1 MKLGP
6 VRVVMVAAAVA
17 VWPAALWPTALWP
30 VVARAQG
37 VAPLPSARF
46 VDVATGMTVDEAV
59 QRALA
64 REPSLREARSGVD
77 VARGMRQQAGLRP
90 NPEVM
95 IERRDAPTGMDAQTM
110 ASIEW
115 PLELGRRPGRMAVA
129 DRQIGVAELGVVDR
143 ERRLTAD
150 VRSRYG
156 AVLMG
161 ARLLDVLTEM
171 AEVTRRQRDLAA
183 ARVDAGASP
192 SVERDTLDVELGRL
206 DADVHLQ
213 TGRVRASLSELR
225 RLVAMP
231 GEEPL
236 VLRDTLEEARRR
248 VPVSG
253 DGAAV
258 DAGTRP
264 DVREAEAHVAVADAR
279 VAQIRRDARPELRVF
294 GGYMRMDSGFSQLG
308 QTATGALEP
317 VSGVFHYAT
326 AGLKVTLP
334 FNRNQ
339 GDAQAARA
347 ERMGAAAAVEA
358 VKLTAEAERQAAK
371 ANLDAARGAVR
382 VLERTRATARRLLDV
397 VAQSHELGRGT
408 LADVL
413 MERRRFVE
421 VERAY
426 VEALGA
432 EYDAAVMLNLA
443 MGGVR

>member
-17 VWPAALWPTALWP
+17 IWPA
-30 VVARAQG
+30 VAWAQG
-37 VAPLPSARF
+37 AAPKPSARF
-46 VDVATGMTVDEAV
+46 VDVATGITIDDAV
-59 QRALA
+59 KRALA

-95 IERRDAPTGMDAQTM
+95 FERRDAPAGMDAQTM

-129 DRQIGVAELGVVDR
+129 ERQVGLAELSVADR

-156 AVLMG
+156 AVLVG

-192 SVERDTLDVELGRL
+192 TVERDTLDVELGRL

-213 TGRVRASLSELR
+213 TGRVHASLSDLR
-225 RLVAMP
+225 RLIAASAD
-231 GEEPL
+231 EPML
-236 VLRDTLEEARRR
+236 LRDTLEEARRR

-253 DGAAV
+253 GGAAS
-258 DAGTRP
+258 DGGTRP
-264 DVREAEAHVAVADAR
+264 DVREAEARVAIADAR
-279 VAQIRRDARPELRVF
+279 VEQIRREARPELKIF

-317 VSGVFHYAT
+317 VGGVFHYAT
-326 AGLKVTLP
+326 GGIKVTLP
-334 FNRNQ
+334 FNRSQ

-347 ERMGAAAAVEA
+347 ERAGAAAAVEA
-358 VKLTAEAERQAAK
+358 VRLTVEAERQSAT
-371 ANLDAARGAVR
+371 ANLEAAGAAVR

-397 VAQSHELGRGT
+397 VGQSQELGRGT

-413 MERRRFVE
+413 MERRRYVE

-432 EYDAAVMLNLA
+432 EYDAAVMVNLA

>member
-17 VWPAALWPTALWP
+17 IWPA
-30 VVARAQG
+30 VAWAQG
-37 VAPLPSARF
+37 AAPKPSARF
-46 VDVATGMTVDEAV
+46 VDVTTGITIDDAV
-59 QRALA
+59 KRALA

-95 IERRDAPTGMDAQTM
+95 FERRDAPAGMDAQTM

-129 DRQIGVAELGVVDR
+129 ERQVGLAELSVADR

-156 AVLMG
+156 AVLVG

-183 ARVDAGASP
+183 ARVDSGASP
-192 SVERDTLDVELGRL
+192 TVERDTLDVELGRL

-213 TGRVRASLSELR
+213 TGRVHASLSDLR
-225 RLVAMP
+225 RLIAASAD
-231 GEEPL
+231 EPML
-236 VLRDTLEEARRR
+236 LRDTLEEARRR

-253 DGAAV
+253 GGAAS
-258 DAGTRP
+258 DGGTRP
-264 DVREAEAHVAVADAR
+264 DVREAEARVAVADAR
-279 VAQIRRDARPELRVF
+279 VEQIRREARPELKIF

-326 AGLKVTLP
+326 GGIKVTLP
-334 FNRNQ
+334 FNRSQ

-347 ERMGAAAAVEA
+347 ERAGAAAAVEA
-358 VKLTAEAERQAAK
+358 VRLTVEAERQSAT
-371 ANLDAARGAVR
+371 ANLEAAGAAVR

-397 VAQSHELGRGT
+397 VGQSQELGRGT

-432 EYDAAVMLNLA
+432 EYDAAVMVNLA

>member
-1 MKLGP
+1 MRAWTT
-6 VRVVMVAAAVA
+6 VRLVMVAAAVA
-17 VWPAALWPTALWP
+17 VWPAALWPA
-30 VVARAQG
+30 VARAQG
-37 VAPLPSARF
+37 APPLPSARF

-59 QRALA
+59 QRAMA

-77 VARGMRQQAGLRP
+77 VARGMRRQAGLRP

-95 IERRDAPTGMDAQTM
+95 FERRDAPTGMDAQTM
-110 ASIEW
+110 ASVEW
-115 PLELGRRPGRMAVA
+115 PLELGRRPGRMTVA
-129 DRQIGVAELGVVDR
+129 ERQIGVAELSVVDR
-143 ERRLTAD
+143 ERRLAAD

-161 ARLLDVLTEM
+161 ARLLDVVTEM

-183 ARVDAGASP
+183 ARVDAGAAP
-192 SVERDTLDVELGRL
+192 LVERDTLDVELGRL

-213 TGRVRASLSELR
+213 TGRVHTSLAALR
-225 RLVAMP
+225 RLIAAP
-231 GEEPL
+231 ADEPL
-236 VLRDTLEEARRR
+236 LLRDTLEEARRR

-253 DGAAV
+253 DGAAP
-258 DAGTRP
+258 DGGTRP
-264 DVREAEAHVAVADAR
+264 DVREAEARVAVADAR
-279 VAQIRRDARPELRVF
+279 VGQIRREARPELRVF

-326 AGLKVTLP
+326 GGIKVTLP

-347 ERMGAAAAVEA
+347 ERAGAVAAVEA
-358 VKLTAEAERQAAK
+358 VRLDVEAERQAAK
-371 ANLDAARGAVR
+371 ASLDAARRAVR
-382 VLERTRATARRLLDV
+382 TLEGTRATARRLLDV
-397 VAQSHELGRGT
+397 VGQSYELGRGT

-413 MERRRFVE
+413 IERRRYVE
-421 VERAY
+421 VERGY

-432 EYDAAVMLNLA
+432 DYDAAVMVNLA

>member
-17 VWPAALWPTALWP
+17 IWPA
-30 VVARAQG
+30 VAWAQG
-37 VAPLPSARF
+37 AAPKPSARF
-46 VDVATGMTVDEAV
+46 VDVTTGITIDDAV
-59 QRALA
+59 KRALA

-95 IERRDAPTGMDAQTM
+95 FERRDAPAGMDAQTM

-129 DRQIGVAELGVVDR
+129 ERQVGLAELSVADR

-156 AVLMG
+156 AVLVG

-192 SVERDTLDVELGRL
+192 TVERDTLDVELGRL

-213 TGRVRASLSELR
+213 TGRVHASLSDLR
-225 RLVAMP
+225 RLIAASAD
-231 GEEPL
+231 EPIL
-236 VLRDTLEEARRR
+236 LRDTLEEARRR

-253 DGAAV
+253 GGAAS
-258 DAGTRP
+258 DGGTRP
-264 DVREAEAHVAVADAR
+264 DVREAEARVAVADAR
-279 VAQIRRDARPELRVF
+279 VEQIRREARPELKIF

-326 AGLKVTLP
+326 GGIKVTLP
-334 FNRNQ
+334 FNRSQ

-347 ERMGAAAAVEA
+347 ERAGAAAAVEA
-358 VKLTAEAERQAAK
+358 VRLTVEAERQSAT
-371 ANLDAARGAVR
+371 ANLEAAGAAVR

-397 VAQSHELGRGT
+397 VGQSQELGRGT

-432 EYDAAVMLNLA
+432 EYDAAVMVNLA

>member
-6 VRVVMVAAAVA
+6 VRAVMVAAAVA
-17 VWPAALWPTALWP
+17 IWPA
-30 VVARAQG
+30 VAWAQG
-37 VAPLPSARF
+37 AAPKPSARF
-46 VDVATGMTVDEAV
+46 VDVTTGITIDDAV
-59 QRALA
+59 KRALA

-95 IERRDAPTGMDAQTM
+95 FERRDAPAGMDAQTM

-129 DRQIGVAELGVVDR
+129 ERQVGLAELSVADR

-156 AVLMG
+156 AVLVG

-183 ARVDAGASP
+183 ARVDSGASP
-192 SVERDTLDVELGRL
+192 TVERDTLDVELGRL

-213 TGRVRASLSELR
+213 TGRVHASLSDLR
-225 RLVAMP
+225 RLIAASAD
-231 GEEPL
+231 EPML
-236 VLRDTLEEARRR
+236 LRDTLEEARRR

-253 DGAAV
+253 GGAAS
-258 DAGTRP
+258 DGGTRP
-264 DVREAEAHVAVADAR
+264 DVREAEARVAVADAR
-279 VAQIRRDARPELRVF
+279 VEQIRREARPELKIF

-326 AGLKVTLP
+326 GGIKVTLP
-334 FNRNQ
+334 FNRSQ

-347 ERMGAAAAVEA
+347 ERAGAAAAVEA
-358 VKLTAEAERQAAK
+358 VRLTVEAERQSAT
-371 ANLDAARGAVR
+371 ANLEAAGAAVR

-397 VAQSHELGRGT
+397 VGQSQELGRGT

-413 MERRRFVE
+413 MERRRYVE

-432 EYDAAVMLNLA
+432 EYDAAVMVNLA

>member
-1 MKLGP
+1 M
-6 VRVVMVAAAVA
+6 
-17 VWPAALWPTALWP
+17 
-30 VVARAQG
+30 
-37 VAPLPSARF
+37 F
-46 VDVATGMTVDEAV
+46 
-59 QRALA
+59 
-64 REPSLREARSGVD
+64 
-77 VARGMRQQAGLRP
+77 
-90 NPEVM
+90 
-95 IERRDAPTGMDAQTM
+95 ERRDAPAGMDAQTM

-129 DRQIGVAELGVVDR
+129 ERQIGLAELSVADR

-156 AVLMG
+156 AVLVG

-192 SVERDTLDVELGRL
+192 TVERDTLDVELGRL

-213 TGRVRASLSELR
+213 TGRVHASLSDLR
-225 RLVAMP
+225 RLMAAP
-231 GEEPL
+231 ADERL
-236 VLRDTLEEARRR
+236 LLRDTLEDARRR
-248 VPVSG
+248 VPVSADDAAS
-253 DGAAV
+253 DG
-258 DAGTRP
+258 GTRP
-264 DVREAEAHVAVADAR
+264 DVREAEARVAVADAR
-279 VAQIRRDARPELRVF
+279 VEQIRREARPELKIF
-294 GGYMRMDSGFSQLG
+294 GGYMRMDSGYSQFG

-326 AGLKVTLP
+326 GGLKVTLP
-334 FNRNQ
+334 FNRSQ

-347 ERMGAAAAVEA
+347 ERAGAAAAVEA
-358 VKLTAEAERQAAK
+358 VRLTVEAERQAAK
-371 ANLDAARGAVR
+371 ANLEAAGAAVR

-397 VAQSHELGRGT
+397 VGQSQALGRGT

-432 EYDAAVMLNLA
+432 EYDAAVMVNLA